1 MQLKTTNTTRGGVY
15 SWTKW
20 VAAIFVVLLSMSVSS
35 MAMAQPDADVDATAN
50 QGTEIIVDGVPIVP
64 DDITHTIEGNQ
75 DDRDGRPSSEAVTEW
90 MNDVLNGIADNGFE
104 NTPGADILAD
114 ALGGWNGAWGA
125 EDVMNGLDDGALKDA
140 IENGLGE

>member
-20 VAAIFVVLLSMSVSS
+20 VAAIFVVLLSMSMSS

-50 QGTEIIVDGVPIVP
+50 QETDSNDVTIDR
-64 DDITHTIEGNQ
+64 DDITHTIEGDQ
-75 DDRDGRPSSEAVTEW
+75 DDRDGRPSSGSRHRV
-90 MNDVLNGIADNGFE
+90 MNDVLNGIAANGFE

-114 ALGGWNGAWGA
+114 ALVVERRGCRGRYERTRRWR
-125 EDVMNGLDDGALKDA
+125 LK
-140 IENGLGE
+140 EY